1 MNKKFNFIIFRPYEG
16 IHFAIATLHNEL
28 PLDLIDNYTG
38 QIFQFMINCGMV
50 KDKDEMLISL
60 NILVK
65 TENAHIVAI
74 RRFNSEFG
82 INRKNIVEKISNV
95 LENDDGSMQT
105 LFMVNYDPQKP
116 IVYCGNQSV
125 VSIKE
130 FRELKSRVLE
140 IFDTFPKLQINYMM
154 TIKKNQH

>member
-1 MNKKFNFIIFRPYEG
+1 MNKKFNFIIFRPYDG
-16 IHFAIATLHNEL
+16 IHFAIATLHNDIEL
-28 PLDLIDNYTG
+28 DSIDRYTG

-74 RRFNSEFG
+74 RRFNPEFS

-95 LENDDGSMQT
+95 LENDDGLEQI

-116 IVYCGNQSV
+116 ITYCGHQNI
-125 VSIKE
+125 VSAKE
-130 FRELKSRVLE
+130 FRELKIRVRE